1 MLGFLTAFVV
11 ETSFCFD
18 TKVSWFGKGSP
29 SPSNQAGVHD
39 TLGSPCHQGA
49 ATWPWVC
56 SSLPGVKQKTEN
68 KMVTEACLNFPPDV
82 WIAKL
87 HNLQRG
93 AGEFQQLWFG
103 FLCLVLV
110 PSIITLQQWAS
121 GQGLTGSIPCSGRDF
136 PLCCSEN
143 GFGCA
148 AQSLGVC
155 YEALS
160 HANGCIGVYFT
171 QSHPG

>member
-49 ATWPWVC
+49 VTWPWVC
-56 SSLPGVKQKTEN
+56 SSLPGVKQETEN

-110 PSIITLQQWAS
+110 PSIITLQQ
-121 GQGLTGSIPCSGRDF
+121 
-136 PLCCSEN
+136 
-143 GFGCA
+143 
-148 AQSLGVC
+148 
-155 YEALS
+155 
-160 HANGCIGVYFT
+160 
-171 QSHPG
+171 